1 MRFGLK
7 EETIKAINSVFASYP
22 QIEKAVIFGSRAKGN
37 YREGSDIDICL
48 FGNIDFVLLQN
59 IEISL
64 DALNLPYTIDLV
76 VYDNIQNDELKEHVE
91 RVGVSFNI
99 TY

>member
-7 EETIKAINSVFASYP
+7 EETIKAINDVFLSYP
-22 QIEKAVIFGSRAKGN
+22 QIEKAVVFGSRAKGN
-37 YREGSDIDICL
+37 YRDGSDIDICL

-64 DALNLPYTIDLV
+64 DSLNLPYTIDLV
-76 VYDNIQNDELKEHVE
+76 VYENIQNDELKEHID
-91 RVGVSFNI
+91 RVGMI
-99 TY
+99 L

>member
-22 QIEKAVIFGSRAKGN
+22 QIDKAVIFGSRAKGN

-76 VYDNIQNDELKEHVE
+76 VYDNIQNEELKEHVD
-91 RVGVSFNI
+91 RVSVSFNI

>member
-76 VYDNIQNDELKEHVE
+76 VYDNIQNEALKEHVD
-91 RVGVSFNI
+91 RVGVSFVF
-99 TY
+99 

>member
-7 EETIKAINSVFASYP
+7 EEIIKAINDVFLSYP
-22 QIEKAVIFGSRAKGN
+22 QIEKAVVFGSRAKGN
-37 YREGSDIDICL
+37 YRDGSDIDICL
-48 FGNIDFVLLQN
+48 LGNIDFVLLQN

-76 VYDNIQNDELKEHVE
+76 VYENIQNEELKGHID
-91 RVGVSFNI
+91 RVGIVV
-99 TY
+99 